1 MPIQKPIPQRLK
13 KLEASDLL
21 SIKDSNGDF
30 LVFTKQETAK
40 VIKNFIY
47 TELGEELNDISS
59 NIASVEKK
67 KLEKIVNKK
76 LLEVEASIDA
86 FIAYKF
92 DLLAEKVC
100 EMLIN
105 RKFNEE
111 VDKKAEEL
119 LRQKKEERGK
129 F

>member
-76 LLEVEASIDA
+76 ESVE
-86 FIAYKF
+86 
-92 DLLAEKVC
+92 
-100 EMLIN
+100 
-105 RKFNEE
+105 
-111 VDKKAEEL
+111 
-119 LRQKKEERGK
+119 
-129 F
+129 